1 MSPKLRTGL
10 LIGGLVLVSLI
21 ICGVLLA
28 FVVAPA
34 SRAVRGG
41 RAEQTAI
48 DRDDAAWAYDGAARE
63 EMGMAESPAEAPA
76 APMPEME
83 MVEAEEAAAGV
94 GGGAGGEI
102 DPQNIDPQQQR
113 IIIRNGSISMS
124 VSNTLEA
131 RDAIQQRVEQMTGEG
146 AFIVSA
152 NEYGGSPGGTP
163 TVEMSIRVPAARFDE
178 TMTWLASLAVRGT
191 NPNISTSADDVTS
204 EYVDVRAR
212 LESLEAAR
220 DRLLEL
226 MENAAT
232 TEELLMAEQ
241 QLTQREAE
249 IESLKGR
256 LQYLTES
263 AQLSFIRISLQPYV
277 LSQPVDTR
285 WRPAETMREAVEA
298 LLAGMRDL
306 GDFAIFLVIA
316 VLPWLLAVG
325 LVLFAI
331 VRFIAWRTRV
341 RRERTQASSPPAAE

>member
-1 MSPKLRTGL
+1 MSPKLRSGL
-10 LIGGLVLVSLI
+10 LIGGLTLVSLI

-41 RAEQTAI
+41 VSSQVSRN
-48 DRDDAAWAYDGAARE
+48 DAAWAYDGAVRD
-63 EMGMAESPAEAPA
+63 EMGVAESPAEAPA
-76 APMPEME
+76 AMPDMD
-83 MVEAEEAAAGV
+83 MIEAEEAAVGM

-102 DPQNIDPQQQR
+102 EPQDIDPQQQR

-124 VSNTLEA
+124 VNNTLEA
-131 RDAIQQRVEQMTGEG
+131 RDAIQQRIEQMTGEG
-146 AFIVSA
+146 AFVVSA
-152 NEYGGSPGGTP
+152 NEYGGSPGGSP
-163 TVEMSIRVPAARFDE
+163 IVEMSVRVPAARFDE
-178 TMTWLASLAVRGT
+178 TMAWLASLAVRGT

-263 AQLSFIRISLQPYV
+263 ARLSFIRISLQPYV

-298 LLAGMRDL
+298 LLAGMRDF
-306 GDFAIFLVIA
+306 GDFVIFLVIA

-331 VRFIAWRTRV
+331 IRFFSWRARV
-341 RRERTQASSPPAAE
+341 RRERAGASGPPAAE